1 MGPVTDAPTPFRD
14 QTIAEFV
21 ERLASSAPVPGGGS
35 ASAITG
41 ALGAALVRMVVA
53 LSLDKPKYAA
63 YDRTLREA
71 DEIAARS
78 LDRLLAL
85 ADEDAAAY
93 AALSVAF
100 KMPKTTPE
108 EEARRRSAIHAAA
121 RQAALAPLQVLH
133 ECFDVLVEAEA
144 IAGRSNLNA
153 RSDAA
158 TAASLAEAGARG
170 AAANVLINLSSTG
183 DDQFADETTADVVD
197 LLEQADD
204 VATRARFAVARSDL
218 RDPEEE

>member
-1 MGPVTDAPTPFRD
+1 VTDAPTPFRD
-14 QTIAEFV
+14 LTIADFV

-53 LSLDKPKYAA
+53 LSVDKPKYAA
-63 YDRTLREA
+63 YDRTLRQA

-93 AALSVAF
+93 ASLSAAY
-100 KMPKTTPE
+100 KMSKATPE
-108 EEARRRSAIHAAA
+108 DEAARRFAIHAAA

-183 DDQFADETTADVVD
+183 DDAFAEETTADVVD

>member
-1 MGPVTDAPTPFRD
+1 VTDSQAPFRD
-14 QTIAEFV
+14 HTIAEFV

-63 YDRTLREA
+63 YDRTLRQA
-71 DEIAARS
+71 DQIAARS

-93 AALSVAF
+93 ASLSAAF
-100 KMPKTTPE
+100 KMPKTSPE
-108 EEARRRSAIHAAA
+108 DVAARQFAIHAAA

-183 DDQFADETTADVVD
+183 DDAFAEETTADVVD

-204 VATRARFAVARSDL
+204 VATRARFAVAQSDL
-218 RDPEEE
+218 REPEEE

>member
-1 MGPVTDAPTPFRD
+1 VTDAPTPFRD
-14 QTIAEFV
+14 LTIADFV

-63 YDRTLREA
+63 YDRTLRQA

-93 AALSVAF
+93 ASLSAAF

-108 EEARRRSAIHAAA
+108 DEAARRFAIHAAA

-183 DDQFADETTADVVD
+183 DDAFAEETTADVVD

>member
-1 MGPVTDAPTPFRD
+1 VTDTPTPFRD
-14 QTIAEFV
+14 QTIAKFV

-53 LSLDKPKYAA
+53 LSLDKPKYSA
-63 YDRTLREA
+63 YDRTLRQA
-71 DEIAARS
+71 DKIAARS

-93 AALSVAF
+93 ASLSAAF
-100 KMPKTTPE
+100 KLPKATKK
-108 EEARRRSAIHAAA
+108 EEAARRAAIHAAA

-183 DDQFADETTADVVD
+183 DDAFAEETTADVVD

-204 VATRARFAVARSDL
+204 VATRARFAVAQSDL
-218 RDPEEE
+218 REPEEE

>member
-1 MGPVTDAPTPFRD
+1 MTDTTPRFRD
-14 QTIAEFV
+14 LTIAEFA
-21 ERLASSAPVPGGGS
+21 ERLASTAPVPGGGS

-41 ALGAALVRMVVA
+41 ALGAALIRMVVA
-53 LSLDKPKYAA
+53 LSLDKPKYAV
-63 YDRTLREA
+63 YDRTLRQA
-71 DEIAARS
+71 DGIAARS

-93 AALSVAF
+93 ASLSAAF

-108 EEARRRSAIHAAA
+108 DEAARRFAIQAAA

-183 DDQFADETTADVVD
+183 DDAFAEETTADVVD

-204 VATRARFAVARSDL
+204 VATRARFAVAQSDL
-218 RDPEEE
+218 REPEEE

>member
-1 MGPVTDAPTPFRD
+1 MTDAPTPFRD
-14 QTIAEFV
+14 LTIADFV

-63 YDRTLREA
+63 YDRTLRQA

-93 AALSVAF
+93 ASLSAAF

-108 EEARRRSAIHAAA
+108 DEAARRFAIHAAA

-183 DDQFADETTADVVD
+183 DDAFAEETTADVVD